1 MLYERGCTKAL
12 QRYKRAISLFS
23 IGAWYLSSLRERQM
37 FWQSTKLILN
47 IKHRQWFRRPAD
59 FLPGPPPP
67 LPLFYT
73 TVFSATFNST
83 GLCSC
88 STYRQS
94 SVLFFAT
101 NSALNRGNLANAG
114 DKLMSQALCDS
125 DRAFFA
131 TIEDCCCREAE
142 DFLIFSISSSS
153 PSLNGIVFEE
163 S

>member
-1 MLYERGCTKAL
+1 MAKYKADPE
-12 QRYKRAISLFS
+12 YKAPPVIQTPCRLF
-23 IGAWYLSSLRERQM
+23 ARTPPSS
-37 FWQSTKLILN
+37 F
-47 IKHRQWFRRPAD
+47 H
-59 FLPGPPPP
+59 
-67 LPLFYT
+67 T
-73 TVFSATFNST
+73 TVFSATFNSK

-94 SVLFFAT
+94 SFLFFAMKG
-101 NSALNRGNLANAG
+101 LNRGNLANAG

-153 PSLNGIVFEE
+153 SPKPLSSLIDSGFPCGAIFHDKDVNQR
-163 S
+163 